1 MIELNTFG
9 RVAKQFGTPVYVY
22 EEDKIRNQLLSLR
35 KNIRYDPK
43 TILYAVK
50 ANSNPHILDI
60 IKGPGVGIDA
70 VSPGE
75 VSLALMA
82 GFLPSSI
89 LFTGNNI
96 TDEEMDFVAE
106 RGVLLNI
113 DSLSRLEKFGKK
125 YPGSNVSVRIN
136 PDVGA
141 GHHDHCIT
149 GGPKSK
155 FGIWYS
161 QVDEINRTAKE
172 YRLKIIG
179 IHEHIGSQILEVD
192 KFLAAMDVLLKVAP
206 SFPSLQFIDFGG
218 GLGVP
223 YRPEED
229 PLPIKKLGQRM
240 SERFT
245 EFCGRYGRPLTLV
258 IEPGRYLVAEA
269 GFLLTKVNTVKRNP
283 DGRVFVG
290 VDSGF
295 NHLVRPAMYGS
306 FHPITNISNL
316 NGEKE
321 KVDIVGN
328 LCESGDK
335 FAEDRD
341 LRQAREGDLIL
352 IGVAGAYGYSMSSNY
367 NLRPRPPEV
376 LVKPGGILQLI
387 RERETIE
394 KITGGTK

>member
-1 MIELNTFG
+1 M
-9 RVAKQFGTPVYVY
+9 
-22 EEDKIRNQLLSLR
+22 
-35 KNIRYDPK
+35 
-43 TILYAVK
+43 
-50 ANSNPHILDI
+50 
-60 IKGPGVGIDA
+60 
-70 VSPGE
+70 
-75 VSLALMA
+75 M
-82 GFLPSSI
+82 
-89 LFTGNNI
+89 
-96 TDEEMDFVAE
+96 
-106 RGVLLNI
+106 
-113 DSLSRLEKFGKK
+113 
-125 YPGSNVSVRIN
+125 
-136 PDVGA
+136 
-141 GHHDHCIT
+141 
-149 GGPKSK
+149 
-155 FGIWYS
+155 
-161 QVDEINRTAKE
+161 
-172 YRLKIIG
+172 
-179 IHEHIGSQILEVD
+179 
-192 KFLAAMDVLLKVAP
+192 
-206 SFPSLQFIDFGG
+206 
-218 GLGVP
+218 
-223 YRPEED
+223 
-229 PLPIKKLGQRM
+229 
-240 SERFT
+240 
-245 EFCGRYGRPLTLV
+245 
-258 IEPGRYLVAEA
+258 AEA

-387 RERETIE
+387 REKETIE